1 MTRNSTKHTSA
12 LPKSFSNTT
21 MMKEIAHITSSGAS
35 VPRSGTRKRPTRTV
49 KMESISR
56 FCAKYDA
63 KKMTMQILA
72 ISPGWKLKGPSFSQ
86 MRLPR
91 ISWPRPGIMGESSKM
106 MPSTMNVYLYCERRS
121 MLRTTARVITMH
133 AMPTNS
139 QMIWLTAKSGAR
151 RVTNAMPMP
160 ERPNVMGKMAGSAF
174 FARKRV
180 AMCATTNAANR
191 PRGAVSD
198 SRESAVPC

>member
-1 MTRNSTKHTSA
+1 
-12 LPKSFSNTT
+12 
-21 MMKEIAHITSSGAS
+21 
-35 VPRSGTRKRPTRTV
+35 
-49 KMESISR
+49 
-56 FCAKYDA
+56 
-63 KKMTMQILA
+63 
-72 ISPGWKLKGPSFSQ
+72 
-86 MRLPR
+86 
-91 ISWPRPGIMGESSKM
+91 MGESSKM